1 MNRDEILKMSRR
13 ENQNK
18 DLVEL
23 DVTAQAGNIAGR
35 VGASVCCFISV
46 IFHCFTGT
54 LLYSPWIIYFSIL
67 GTHQIVKFHKLK
79 RKSDLFLSIVYLAMC
94 LLGLTFWVLRLVEV
108 AG

>member
-1 MNRDEILKMSRR
+1 MNRDEILKMSRK

-23 DVTAQAGNIAGR
+23 DAASQAGNIAGR

-46 IFHCFTGT
+46 IFHCFTDT

-67 GTHQIVKFHKLK
+67 GTHHIVKFNKIK
-79 RKSDLFLSIVYLAMC
+79 RKSDLFLSIIYLGMC
-94 LLGLTFWVLRLVEV
+94 VLALLFFAQRLVELKR
-108 AG
+108 